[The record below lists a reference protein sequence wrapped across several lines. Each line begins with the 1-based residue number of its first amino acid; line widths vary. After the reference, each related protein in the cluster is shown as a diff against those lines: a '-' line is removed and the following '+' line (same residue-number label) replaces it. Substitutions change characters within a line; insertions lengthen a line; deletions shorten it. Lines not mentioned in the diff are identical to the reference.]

1 MSSSAP
7 GAAGPR
13 FLVVGCGGIGGIVAA
28 HLFEQGHDVV
38 ALTKN
43 AVIADAI
50 NASGFIVRGD
60 SAPGQVRGH
69 AIIDLPK
76 TAKKF
81 DYVLLCTQPPQVEEA
96 ARSLLT
102 ALSPE
107 GVLVCFQNGLCE
119 ERIARMAMPDRVF
132 GAIVAWGASMVEP
145 GIYDR
150 TSSGG
155 FAIGRLDGQPDP
167 RLDALGRAL
176 EAIGPVT
183 TTQNLRGARWS
194 KLAINCAIS
203 SLGTLGGDRL
213 GVLMRSRHVRRLAL
227 EIMTEVVEVARAYA
241 IKLEKVSGTLDLEWI
256 ALTKEE
262 RVASGSAGLVAKHA
276 LLLAVGARYR
286 RLRSSMLAAI
296 ERGRVP
302 AVDFLNGE
310 VSTRGR
316 EVGVATPINDAI
328 RDEILLIAAGKAKS
342 SHAALRAFFDRT
354 RKLEGAGPVSMQ
366 PPTTVEAEPISSQL
380 APPRAVPGP
389 TIAADPLE
397 SSLAPAAARPAD
409 VVDAP
414 APPSAPA
421 ASEVVAEHAPLPAAP
436 VPAPAPPA
444 AEAPA
449 LKAPVFPPLT
459 PARAAPVLA
468 PLAPAAAPAPADDA
482 STTPGLGDAPPPKA
496 DPEKDPA

>member
-1 MSSSAP
+1 MTSPPASVP
-7 GAAGPR
+7 HGGPR

-43 AVIADAI
+43 PLIADAI
-50 NASGFIVRGD
+50 NQSGFIVRGD

-69 AIIDLPK
+69 AVVELPK
-76 TAKKF
+76 NARKF
-81 DYVLLCTQPPQVEEA
+81 DFVLLCTQPPQVEEA

-102 ALSPE
+102 ALAPE
-107 GVLVCFQNGLCE
+107 GALVCFQNGLCE
-119 ERIARMAMPDRVF
+119 ERVARLAMPDRVL

-155 FAIGRLDGQPDP
+155 FAIGRLDGARDP
-167 RLDALGRAL
+167 RLDVLARAL

-183 TTQNLRGARWS
+183 TTANLRGARWS

-227 EIMTEVVEVARAYA
+227 EIMTEVVEVARAYN
-241 IKLEKVSGTLDLEWI
+241 IQLEKVSGTLDLEWI

-262 RVASGSAGLVAKHA
+262 RVSAGSAGLVAKHA

-286 RLRSSMLAAI
+286 RLRSSMLSAI
-296 ERGRVP
+296 ERGRTP

-316 EVGVATPINDAI
+316 EVGVPTPINDAI
-328 RDEILLIAAGKAKS
+328 RDEILAIAAGKATS
-342 SHAALRAFFDRT
+342 SHASLRAFFERT
-354 RKLEGAGPVSMQ
+354 RKLDGIGPMSLR
-366 PPTTVEAEPISSQL
+366 PPTTVEAQPLWSQLGASIAEAPPLAPRPAAPGPTVEAAPLASSFGPALTDEAAPLPSALVQESPAPSPPIS
-380 APPRAVPGP
+380 PPRAVPP
-389 TIAADPLE
+389 SAAP
-397 SSLAPAAARPAD
+397 PPR
-409 VVDAP
+409 P
-414 APPSAPA
+414 APPP
-421 ASEVVAEHAPLPAAP
+421 E
-436 VPAPAPPA
+436 
-444 AEAPA
+444 
-449 LKAPVFPPLT
+449 
-459 PARAAPVLA
+459 
-468 PLAPAAAPAPADDA
+468 A
-482 STTPGLGDAPPPKA
+482 STTPGLGDAPPAPSPPP
-496 DPEKDPA
+496 DPHKEPH